1 MPRKA
6 KLKTVRKTTAPTKA
20 ELVKTLKEQQ
30 EMLEQGRK
38 LMDAMQS
45 EIKQLTTMHRTQ
57 LQIIDNLSQK
67 IRDI

>member
-6 KLKTVRKTTAPTKA
+6 KAKVVRKVTPTKA
-20 ELVKTLKEQQ
+20 QLIATLKEQQ
-30 EMLEQGRK
+30 EMLEQGKR
-38 LMDAMQS
+38 LMEAMQF

-57 LQIIDNLSQK
+57 LQIIDNLSSK